1 MPNDSSS
8 SRNLIAAVAAASLL
22 ALSACTHASPSAYGP
37 ASAGTAATGADA
49 AAAANG
55 AGAAKAAEA
64 MTPAAAWAKVADGD
78 AAAQVN
84 ALAEAYFESYLELFP
99 LLATEIGD
107 HRYDD
112 RLADDL
118 SPKGRAKVRALADR
132 TREALSRIPRGSLAG
147 QALLTHEVLEERTQA
162 VLDGLQFSDH
172 LMPLE
177 QLDALPVYLPV
188 LGSGVGSQRFETVKD
203 YENFLGRIAAFDG
216 WVTQAIENMREGL
229 RTGFT
234 RPRPV
239 MERTVLQLAEVA
251 GHKPEETAFWGPM
264 KRFPA
269 GFSTTDRERLTNA
282 YRAALS
288 QTLIPAY
295 DRLHAFA
302 KNEYLPKIRSTTAI
316 EALPDGPARYAFL
329 VRDNTT
335 SPLDPHAIHLLG
347 HSEVKRIL
355 GEVDALR
362 REVGFE
368 GTTAEFT
375 ARMRQDPSHRAT
387 TGEELLA
394 GYNALKAT
402 VTPHLPELFGKL
414 PKADFEVR
422 LVEPFREASAPSQYT
437 AATPDGSRPGIFYAN
452 AAGLK
457 SRPSRPSESLF
468 LHEALPGHHLQ
479 VALASE
485 NTALPRLRRFAPYN
499 AYIEGWALYAE
510 RLGAQLGLYKDT
522 PARLGQLGSELFRA
536 MRLVVDTG
544 MHHEGWSRQKAID
557 YIAETSGI
565 PGSFVVAEIDRYL
578 AIPGQALGYKIGELS
593 IRGLRTKAEQRLGPK
608 FDLRAFHDAVL
619 ENGALPLSILE
630 RTMNDWIEA
639 RAR

>member
-1 MPNDSSS
+1 MSNQFRSSPRKRAS
-8 SRNLIAAVAAASLL
+8 VAAASLL
-22 ALSACTHASPSAYGP
+22 AFSACTHAPPSTADGQRAAGP
-37 ASAGTAATGADA
+37 AATGASA
-49 AAAANG
+49 P
-55 AGAAKAAEA
+55 AEGSSPVS
-64 MTPAAAWAKVADGD
+64 PAAAWENVARAGAKNDP
-78 AAAQVN
+78 AAQIN
-84 ALAEAYFESYLELFP
+84 ALAEAYFESTLEIFP
-99 LLATEIGD
+99 LAATEIGD

-118 SPKGRAKVRALADR
+118 SPKGRAAIRALADR
-132 TREALSRIPRGSLAG
+132 TREALGRIPRGSLTG

-162 VLDGLQFSDH
+162 LLDGLQFSDH

-216 WVTQAIENMREGL
+216 WVTQAISNMRQGL
-229 RTGFT
+229 QTGFT

-269 GFSTTDRERLTNA
+269 GFPPAERERLTAA
-282 YRAALS
+282 YRTAIS
-288 QTLIPAY
+288 GTLIPAY

-355 GEVDALR
+355 GEMEALR
-362 REVGFE
+362 KEVGFE
-368 GTTAEFT
+368 GTTAEFI
-375 ARMRQDPSHRAT
+375 AKMRQDPSHRAN

-402 VTPHLPELFGKL
+402 VLPHLPELFGKL

-457 SRPSRPSESLF
+457 NRPSRPSESLF

-485 NTALPRLRRFAPYN
+485 NTALPRMRRFAPYN

-557 YIAETSGI
+557 YIAQTSGV
-565 PGSFVVAEIDRYL
+565 PGSFVVGEIDRYL

-593 IRGLRTKAEQRLGPK
+593 IRGLRTRAEQRLGAK